1 VIDSKLIPRPWKA
14 MKNQILTVVLLL
26 IAVAGG
32 SYTYIRRQEQKN
44 RELEMVA
51 RKEEASAKKAEAKR
65 KTAEAEARKAKDA
78 AAESKA
84 KAEAAKVERQT
95 RLAAEAEAKALAE
108 ARKAEAQ
115 KAEADAKTAAD
126 SARRAEAEQKTAEAR
141 RAEAELLAQHAAA
154 TNSIRQAELES
165 VLAAARIIELDIEKL
180 IATSNVLA
188 LQKADY
194 AAKLVEV
201 ENLQEELRRREEET
215 RPNKTLMQLMEEE
228 EKALQAELAE
238 LAKKDAAFAKEEA
251 IRRRILRE
259 GVPAA
264 PKKPLSAADQRLAN
278 ASALVD
284 DAANE
289 VRELFE
295 KRMVSRLEALVRQA
309 IEDGRAETADSYL
322 RALGSLVPGYEWK
335 DR

>member
-1 VIDSKLIPRPWKA
+1 
-14 MKNQILTVVLLL
+14 MKNQILTVVLIL
-26 IAVAGG
+26 IAAAGG
-32 SYTYIRRQEQKN
+32 GYTYIRSQEQKN
-44 RELEMVA
+44 RELEILA
-51 RKEEASAKKAEAKR
+51 RKEEAAAKKAEARR
-65 KTAEAEARKAKDA
+65 KTAEAEARKAKDV
-78 AAESKA
+78 AAESKS
-84 KAEAAKVERQT
+84 KAEAAREERQA
-95 RLAAEAEAKALAE
+95 RLAAEAEARALAE
-108 ARKAEAQ
+108 AKKAEAQ

-126 SARRAEAEQKTAEAR
+126 NARKAEAERKAAEAKRAEAEM
-141 RAEAELLAQHAAA
+141 LAQHAAA

-165 VLAAARIIELDIEKL
+165 VLAATRIIELDIEKL

-188 LQKADY
+188 MQKADY

-215 RPNKTLMQLMEEE
+215 RPNKTLLQLMEEE

-238 LAKKDAAFAKEEA
+238 LAKKDAAFAEEEA

-278 ASALVD
+278 ANALVN
-284 DAANE
+284 DATNE
-289 VRELFE
+289 IRGLFE

-309 IEDGRAETADSYL
+309 MKDGRTDTADSYL
-322 RALGSLVPGYEWK
+322 KALESLVPGYEWK
-335 DR
+335 ER